1 MLVVKLEI
9 SVSFVLPRL
18 ICPWLCPT
26 QERPGKSCELGS
38 SLISQERVLFH
49 SVLLGV
55 PLQPCMAVFACK
67 FCPLHHNLHGLW
79 VPHWYSPA
87 STFSFSYQLLGD
99 TFLCVLWSSNA
110 QGGYLVQLMFGPND
124 EFSCMLVGQRIQS
137 VLSWVLDPEA
147 LPVGRHGDYCWRLL
161 KEQRIQVSF
170 HLDVQGHSREFPTI
184 LHSQKY
190 FILEKWALS
199 CSMAFLW
206 EFTLH
211 WRCLD

>member
-9 SVSFVLPRL
+9 SVSLVSPRL

-38 SLISQERVLFH
+38 SLISQEHVLFH

-55 PLQPCMAVFACK
+55 PLQPCLAAFACK
-67 FCPLHHNLHGLW
+67 FCSLHHKLHGLW
-79 VPHWYSPA
+79 VPHRYSPA
-87 STFSFSYQLLGD
+87 STFLPSCQLIGD

-110 QGGYLVQLMFGPND
+110 QGVYLVQLMFGPN
-124 EFSCMLVGQRIQS
+124 EVSCMLVGQRIQS

-147 LPVGRHGDYCWRLL
+147 LPVGRQGLLL
-161 KEQRIQVSF
+161 KIAQRTENSAQL

-190 FILEKWALS
+190 FILEKWTL
-199 CSMAFLW
+199 SMAFLW
-206 EFTLH
+206 EFTPH